1 MIMSVRKFGRLLS
14 FEPIGM
20 HEFSLSHCS
29 ELMCIYVNY
38 DVSSLCV
45 RWTSETQM
53 GELYVNWQT
62 VVGLQTRC
70 RIDALSQYRA
80 IDHSAGTDC

>member
-45 RWTSETQM
+45 R
-53 GELYVNWQT
+53 
-62 VVGLQTRC
+62 
-70 RIDALSQYRA
+70 
-80 IDHSAGTDC
+80 